1 MGHPGGTPAGVC
13 PLAAGLLSAL
23 LMAPQDAAA
32 GAWTLPQGTGQAIVT
47 LEGKIAT
54 ERFDGEGR
62 RRGTPSFFKDE
73 LSAYLEYGLLDGLTV
88 LVAPRFERMSIAPP
102 TDETRT
108 GFGHTEIGAR
118 LLVARFDPAGPG
130 PWQGSVFSLQASARV
145 PGSVDDDD
153 PLSGA
158 NALPEYDARIQS
170 GTAFAA
176 GGTTGYVDF
185 SGGVRLRDGA
195 PPSEARL
202 DVTLGIRPRPD
213 LTLLAQ
219 AFLVET
225 IEPGTR
231 QYPDGAYARLQLS
244 AVLDLSTR
252 WSVQVGASS
261 VVAGRNA
268 LAENALLVA
277 VWRRF

>member
-1 MGHPGGTPAGVC
+1 MGRPGGTPAGVY
-13 PLAAGLLSAL
+13 PLAAGLVSAL
-23 LMAPQDAAA
+23 LMAPRDAAA

-73 LSAYLEYGLLDGLTV
+73 LSAYLEYGLLDELTV

-118 LLVARFDPAGPG
+118 LLIARFDPAGPG
-130 PWQGSVFSLQASARV
+130 PWQGSVASLQASARI
-145 PGSVDDDD
+145 PSSIDDDD

-170 GTAFAA
+170 GTAFAI
-176 GGTTGYVDF
+176 GDVTGYVDF
-185 SGGVRLRDGA
+185 SGGVRIRDGA

-261 VVAGRNA
+261 VVVGRNA
-268 LAENALLVA
+268 LAENALLIA
-277 VWRRF
+277 VWKRF